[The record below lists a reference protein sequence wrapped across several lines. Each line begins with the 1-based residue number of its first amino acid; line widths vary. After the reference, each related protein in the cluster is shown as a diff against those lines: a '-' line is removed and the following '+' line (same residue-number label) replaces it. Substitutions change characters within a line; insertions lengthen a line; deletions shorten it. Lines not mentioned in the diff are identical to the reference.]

1 MPLKPYG
8 TMIAPFWREMPEW
21 KLSFSLEKDNVLV
34 KWITKIQKKIVKSFF
49 FMRNVYFHFD
59 AEQCRPVL
67 RQWCL
72 NPNRHEGGHFY
83 LLYIS
88 IFSLILMCL
97 PRGVMD
103 KAANSGSVD
112 PWFDPCLMLSFF
124 HFHFFL
130 STYIFW
136 MINHIFIIF

>member
-1 MPLKPYG
+1 
-8 TMIAPFWREMPEW
+8 
-21 KLSFSLEKDNVLV
+21 
-34 KWITKIQKKIVKSFF
+34 
-49 FMRNVYFHFD
+49 MRNVHFHFD

-124 HFHFFL
+124 HSLFL
-130 STYIFW
+130 SCSEHF
-136 MINHIFIIF
+136 MISCRQEMEMEMGMEMEMEMEMRSAMECKTAHRVRSCKS